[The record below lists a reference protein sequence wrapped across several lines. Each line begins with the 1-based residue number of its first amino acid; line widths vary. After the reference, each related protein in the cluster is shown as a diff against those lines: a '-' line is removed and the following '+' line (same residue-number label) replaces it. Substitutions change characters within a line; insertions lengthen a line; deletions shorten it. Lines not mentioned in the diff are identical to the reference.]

1 MASAT
6 EALHFLSYLM
16 FFGCTSGM
24 QKFPGQGSNPRHS
37 SDPSHRS
44 DNTRYLTHWATW
56 ELPSYL
62 ILIGLNLNI
71 QLVAPILDS
80 VVLDSK
86 EVSERVRFTLGSE
99 A

>member
-1 MASAT
+1 M
-6 EALHFLSYLM
+6 EKKEREWQLERYL
-16 FFGCTSGM
+16 
-24 QKFPGQGSNPRHS
+24 GSNNFFFFFWLHHS
-37 SDPSHRS
+37 S